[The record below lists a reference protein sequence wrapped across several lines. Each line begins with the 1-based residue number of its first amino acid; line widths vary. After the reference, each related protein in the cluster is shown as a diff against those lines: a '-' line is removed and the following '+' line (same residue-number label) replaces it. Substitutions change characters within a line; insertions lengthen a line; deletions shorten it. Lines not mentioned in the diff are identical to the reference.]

1 MGKEDEVYITREDHV
16 TYIIKCRFVGIRPL
30 EEAIR
35 NLMRNEFQKEYFRTV
50 SEGK

>member
-1 MGKEDEVYITREDHV
+1 MQNDKPLYLWS
-16 TYIIKCRFVGIRPL
+16 L